1 MLLIFPHDVIIMGSR
16 ALLDDAPHMLG
27 AGRHHSLLDRG
38 NPNTDSIAASGV
50 MKNRTTEF

>member
-1 MLLIFPHDVIIMGSR
+1 MGSR